1 MNKLQRAASISAMA
15 WLLMCP
21 AVGDESVTTG
31 NAWVR
36 ATVPGQSVAGAYLDI
51 TTAAPAAL
59 VAVASSVAGKAELHT
74 MSMDGGV
81 MKMRPLA
88 EIELPA
94 SRTVSLK
101 PGGNHIMLI
110 DIKRELKVGERV
122 PLKLTVRDSHGA
134 SSTLN
139 VDAEVRAVGTAAHQ
153 MK

>member
-1 MNKLQRAASISAMA
+1 
-15 WLLMCP
+15 
-21 AVGDESVTTG
+21 
-31 NAWVR
+31 
-36 ATVPGQSVAGAYLDI
+36 
-51 TTAAPAAL
+51 
-59 VAVASSVAGKAELHT
+59 